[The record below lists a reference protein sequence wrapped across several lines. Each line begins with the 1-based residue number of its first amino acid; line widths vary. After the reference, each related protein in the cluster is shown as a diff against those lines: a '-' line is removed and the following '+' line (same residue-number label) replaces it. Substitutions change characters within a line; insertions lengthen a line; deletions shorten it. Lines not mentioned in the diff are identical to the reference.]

1 MNQIVKVAIGAL
13 ELAVE
18 LDMDRPKIEPVRS
31 VLMGNIQ
38 KLFLKWMSKKPK
50 IGDKFIVE
58 ILSDDSKFITRVE

>member
-1 MNQIVKVAIGAL
+1 MNQTVKIAIGAL

-18 LDMDRPKIEPVRS
+18 LDMDKPKIEPVRS

-50 IGDKFIVE
+50 VGSKFIVE
-58 ILSDDSKFITRVE
+58 ILSNYSKFITQK